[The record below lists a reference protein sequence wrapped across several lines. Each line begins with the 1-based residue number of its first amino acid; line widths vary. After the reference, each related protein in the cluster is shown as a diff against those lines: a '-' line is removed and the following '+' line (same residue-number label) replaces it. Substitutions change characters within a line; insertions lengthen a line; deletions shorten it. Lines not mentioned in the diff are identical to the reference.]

1 MQPGCKNFVC
11 IFASMNKKLKHI
23 KLILVFFLGFTVVS
37 HAVIPHNHNF
47 GHTIKYNNPDNSDKE
62 PVHCHYLNNIDFD
75 KVRTNS
81 FTKVF
86 KKLPGI
92 FTITFSDILYIDLNY
107 QISNLINTNDNL
119 PDYFSLISISP
130 TRGSPLL

>member
-1 MQPGCKNFVC
+1 MNNKFKY
-11 IFASMNKKLKHI
+11 IKFILASI
-23 KLILVFFLGFTVVS
+23 IGFTLIS
-37 HAVIPHNHNF
+37 HTVIPHDHHF
-47 GHTIKYNNPDNSDKE
+47 GHNYSEHHNVNNGSNEE
-62 PVHCHYLNNIDFD
+62 PIHCHYFNNIDFD

-86 KKLPGI
+86 KELSGI
-92 FTITFSDILYIDLNY
+92 FTITFSDIFNINLNY
-107 QISNLINTNDNL
+107 PVGNSINTNDNL